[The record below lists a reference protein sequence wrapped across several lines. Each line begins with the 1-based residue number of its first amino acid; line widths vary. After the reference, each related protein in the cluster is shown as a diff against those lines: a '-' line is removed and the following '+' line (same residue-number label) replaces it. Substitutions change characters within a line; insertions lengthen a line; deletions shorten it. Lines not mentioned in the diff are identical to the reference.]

1 MSYKISMVAGEPSGD
16 LLAARVIQGLKAQD
30 HSLQFRGIG
39 GPHMQEAG
47 LQLDYP
53 MDALSV
59 FGYID
64 ALKQLPRL
72 ISIYNGF
79 KKHTIAD
86 NPDVFVGVDAPDF
99 NLRLEEQLKKSGI
112 PTVQF
117 VSPSIWAWRYQ
128 RIEQIR
134 RAVDHMLVL
143 FPFEV
148 DIYEKEGV
156 PVTFVGHPLAQQIPE
171 NPDSRA
177 ARLRLGL
184 DPDKPVLAILP
195 GSRKSELKALTQ
207 VFLETAQKL
216 HQKYPDLQFVVPL
229 VNEARKQQFLE
240 ISKDIALPNL
250 HLYDKKVSAQPIS
263 RDVMEACDASLL
275 ASGTA
280 SLEMALYKKP
290 MVIAYI
296 LSPLMVKIMAWKS
309 GQSAPLLPWIGL
321 PNILL
326 REFAVPEHLQAEVTP
341 EKLMASCVRALE
353 DADYIEATKNKFR
366 TLYSTLAIDTPRL
379 AAEQIWRVAA
389 GK

>member
-1 MSYKISMVAGEPSGD
+1 MVAGEPSGD
-16 LLAARVIQGLKAQD
+16 LLASRVMQGLQNQHHD
-30 HSLQFRGIG
+30 LQFRGIG
-39 GPHMQEAG
+39 GPYMQMEG
-47 LQLDYP
+47 LQLDYS

-64 ALKQLPRL
+64 AIKQLPRL
-72 ISIYNGF
+72 ISIYNGI
-79 KKHTIAD
+79 KKKIIAD
-86 NPDVFVGVDAPDF
+86 RSDVFVGIDAPDF
-99 NLRLEEQLKKSGI
+99 NLRLQEKLKKSGI

-148 DIYEKEGV
+148 DIYEKEDV
-156 PVTFVGHPLAQQIPE
+156 PVTYVGHPLAQQIPAE
-171 NPDSRA
+171 PNAHA

-184 DPDKPVLAILP
+184 NPEKPVLAILP
-195 GSRKSELKALTQ
+195 GSRKSEIKALAQ
-207 VFLETAQKL
+207 VFLETAKKL

-240 ISKDIALPNL
+240 ITSGIELPNL
-250 HLYDKKVSAQPIS
+250 HLFSEPVSEQPIA

-309 GQSAPLLPWIGL
+309 GQSAPSLPWIGL

-326 REFAVPEHLQAEVTP
+326 REFAVPEHLQENVTP
-341 EKLMASCVRALE
+341 DKLMASCVRALE
-353 DADYIEATKNKFR
+353 DEAYIHALKNKFND
-366 TLYSTLAIDTPRL
+366 LYNTLAIDTPRL
-379 AAEQIWRVAA
+379 AAEQIWRIASSN
-389 GK
+389 

>member
-1 MSYKISMVAGEPSGD
+1 MTHRITMVAGEPSGD
-16 LLAARVIQGLKAQD
+16 LLAARVIEGLKAHEQG
-30 HSLQFRGIG
+30 LQFRGIG
-39 GPHMQEAG
+39 GPQMQEAG
-47 LQLDYP
+47 LALDYP

-64 ALKQLPRL
+64 AIKQLPRL
-72 ISIYNGF
+72 ISIYQGF
-79 KKHTIAD
+79 KKKTLAHA
-86 NPDVFVGVDAPDF
+86 PDVFVGVDAPDF

-128 RIEQIR
+128 RIEQIK

-156 PVTFVGHPLAQQIPE
+156 PVTFVGHPLAQQIPKT
-171 NPDSRA
+171 PDARA
-177 ARLRLGL
+177 ARIRLGL

-195 GSRKSELKALTQ
+195 GSRQSELKALSK
-207 VFLETAQKL
+207 VFLQTAQKL
-216 HQKYPDLQFVVPL
+216 HQKYPELQFVVPL
-229 VNEARKQQFLE
+229 VNEARKQQFIEL
-240 ISKDIALPNL
+240 SKGITLPNL
-250 HLYDKKVSAQPIS
+250 HLFEQKQAQQPVS
-263 RDVMEACDASLL
+263 RDVMEACDAALL

-296 LSPLMVKIMAWKS
+296 LSPLMVKVMAWKS

-326 REFAVPEHLQAEVTP
+326 REFAVPEHLQEAVTP
-341 EKLMASCVRALE
+341 EQLMASCVRALE
-353 DADYIEATKNKFR
+353 DKAYIAATKAKFEA
-366 TLYSTLAIDTPRL
+366 LYNTLAIDTPRL
-379 AAEQIWRVAA
+379 AAERIWQVATA
-389 GK
+389 R

>member
-1 MSYKISMVAGEPSGD
+1 
-16 LLAARVIQGLKAQD
+16 
-30 HSLQFRGIG
+30 
-39 GPHMQEAG
+39 
-47 LQLDYP
+47 
-53 MDALSV
+53 
-59 FGYID
+59 
-64 ALKQLPRL
+64 
-72 ISIYNGF
+72 
-79 KKHTIAD
+79 
-86 NPDVFVGVDAPDF
+86 

-112 PTVQF
+112 PTVHF

-184 DPDKPVLAILP
+184 DPDKAVLAILP
-195 GSRKSELKALTQ
+195 GSRKSEVNALTK

-216 HQKYPDLQFVVPL
+216 HQKYPEMQFVVPL

-240 ISKDIALPNL
+240 LSKDINLPNL
-250 HLYDKKVSAQPIS
+250 HLFDKNVSQQPIS

-296 LSPLMVKIMAWKS
+296 LSPLMVKIMSWKS

-326 REFAVPEHLQAEVTP
+326 REFAVPEHLQEEVTP
-341 EKLMASCVRALE
+341 DKLMQSCVRALE
-353 DADYIEATKNKFR
+353 DKEYIQETKSKFE
-366 TLYSTLAIDTPRL
+366 TLYKTLAIDTPRL
-379 AAEQIWRVAA
+379 AAEQIWRVATA
-389 GK
+389 N

>member
-1 MSYKISMVAGEPSGD
+1 MVAGEPSGD
-16 LLAARVIQGLKAQD
+16 LLAARVMQGLKAQD
-30 HSLQFRGIG
+30 QSIQFNGIG

-79 KKHTIAD
+79 KKQTIVD
-86 NPDVFVGVDAPDF
+86 SPNVFVGVDAPDF

-112 PTVQF
+112 PTVHF

-156 PVTFVGHPLAQQIPE
+156 PVTFVGHPLAQQISE

-184 DPDKPVLAILP
+184 DPDKAVLAILP
-195 GSRKSELKALTQ
+195 GSRKSEVNALTK

-216 HQKYPDLQFVVPL
+216 HQ
-229 VNEARKQQFLE
+229 
-240 ISKDIALPNL
+240 
-250 HLYDKKVSAQPIS
+250 
-263 RDVMEACDASLL
+263 
-275 ASGTA
+275 
-280 SLEMALYKKP
+280 
-290 MVIAYI
+290 
-296 LSPLMVKIMAWKS
+296 
-309 GQSAPLLPWIGL
+309 
-321 PNILL
+321 
-326 REFAVPEHLQAEVTP
+326 
-341 EKLMASCVRALE
+341 
-353 DADYIEATKNKFR
+353 
-366 TLYSTLAIDTPRL
+366 
-379 AAEQIWRVAA
+379 
-389 GK
+389 

>member
-1 MSYKISMVAGEPSGD
+1 MVAGEPSGD
-16 LLAARVIQGLKAQD
+16 LLASRLMQGLINLD
-30 HSLQFRGIG
+30 PTLQFNGIG
-39 GPHMQEAG
+39 GPHMQAAG
-47 LQLDYP
+47 LQLNYP

-79 KKHTIAD
+79 KKQTIATQ
-86 NPDVFVGVDAPDF
+86 PDVFVGVDAPDF
-99 NLRLEEQLKKSGI
+99 NLRLEERLKKSGI

-148 DIYEKEGV
+148 DIYEKEGI
-156 PVTFVGHPLAQQIPE
+156 PVTYVGHPLAQQIPAK
-171 NPDSRA
+171 PDSHA

-184 DPDKPVLAILP
+184 DPNKPVLAILP
-195 GSRKSELKALTQ
+195 GSRKSEINALSE
-207 VFLETAQKL
+207 VFLQTAQKL
-216 HQKYPDLQFVVPL
+216 HQKYPDMQFIVPL

-240 ISKDIALPNL
+240 ISKGIELPNL
-250 HLYDKKVSAQPIS
+250 HLFSQSVSEQPIS
-263 RDVMEACDASLL
+263 RDVMEACDAALL

-309 GQSAPLLPWIGL
+309 GQSAPLMPWIGL

-326 REFAVPEHLQAEVTP
+326 REFAVPEHLQEEVTP
-341 EKLMASCVRALE
+341 EKLMVSCIRALE
-353 DADYIEATKNKFR
+353 DKEYIQETKTKFQD
-366 TLYSTLAIDTPRL
+366 LYTTLAVDTPRL
-379 AAEQIWRVAA
+379 AAEQIWRIASQ
-389 GK
+389 K

>member
-1 MSYKISMVAGEPSGD
+1 MVAGEPSGD
-16 LLAARVIQGLKAQD
+16 LLAARVIQGLQD
-30 HSLQFRGIG
+30 RDHELQFRGIG
-39 GPHMQEAG
+39 GPNMKEAG
-47 LQLDYP
+47 LQIDYP

-72 ISIYNGF
+72 IAIYNGF
-79 KKHTIAD
+79 KKRTIAD

-112 PTVQF
+112 PTVHF

-171 NPDSRA
+171 TPDPKA
-177 ARLRLGL
+177 ARKRLGL

-195 GSRKSELKALTQ
+195 GSRKSELQALTQ
-207 VFLETAQKL
+207 VFLQTAQSL

-229 VNEARKQQFLE
+229 VNEARKQQFLAL
-240 ISKDIALPNL
+240 SKDINLPNL
-250 HLYDKKVSAQPIS
+250 HLFDQKVSNQPIS

-326 REFAVPEHLQAEVTP
+326 REFAVPEHLQEDVNP

-353 DADYIEATKNKFR
+353 DREYIAETQNKFQI
-366 TLYSTLAIDTPRL
+366 LYDTLAIDTPRL

-389 GK
+389 AK

>member
-1 MSYKISMVAGEPSGD
+1 MVAGEPSGD
-16 LLAARVIQGLKAQD
+16 LLAARVIEGLKA
-30 HSLQFRGIG
+30 HEPGLQFRGIG
-39 GPHMQEAG
+39 GPHMQDAG
-47 LQLDYP
+47 MALDYP

-72 ISIYNGF
+72 ISIYHGF
-79 KKHTIAD
+79 KKKTIAQA
-86 NPDVFVGVDAPDF
+86 PSVFVGVDAPDF

-128 RIEQIR
+128 RIEQIK

-156 PVTFVGHPLAQQIPE
+156 PVTFVGHPLARQIPKS
-171 NPDSRA
+171 PDARA
-177 ARLRLGL
+177 ARIRLGL
-184 DPDKPVLAILP
+184 DPDKQVLAILP
-195 GSRKSELKALTQ
+195 GSRKSELKALTR
-207 VFLETAQKL
+207 VFLQTAQKL
-216 HQKYPDLQFVVPL
+216 HQKYPHLQFAVPL
-229 VNEARKQQFLE
+229 VNAARKQQFLE
-240 ISKDIALPNL
+240 LSKDITLPNL
-250 HLYDKKVSAQPIS
+250 HLFDQAVANQPIS
-263 RDVMEACDASLL
+263 RDVMEACDAALL

-326 REFAVPEHLQAEVTP
+326 REFAVPEHLQEEVTP

-353 DADYIEATKNKFR
+353 DKAYIQATKAKFED
-366 TLYSTLAIDTPRL
+366 LYDTLAIDTPRL
-379 AAEQIWRVAA
+379 AAERIWQVATA
-389 GK
+389 K

>member
-1 MSYKISMVAGEPSGD
+1 MGYKISMVAGEPSGD
-16 LLAARVIQGLKAQD
+16 LLASRVMQGLIARD
-30 HSLQFRGIG
+30 ANLQFNGIG
-39 GPHMQEAG
+39 GPYMQASG
-47 LQLDYP
+47 LQLNYP

-72 ISIYNGF
+72 ISIYHNF
-79 KKHTIAD
+79 KKQTIAGR
-86 NPDVFVGVDAPDF
+86 PDVFVGVDAPDF

-148 DIYEKEGV
+148 ELYEKEGI
-156 PVTFVGHPLAQQIPE
+156 PVTYVGHPLAQQIPAE
-171 NPDSRA
+171 PDARA

-195 GSRKSELKALTQ
+195 GSRKSEINALSK

-216 HQKYPDLQFVVPL
+216 HQKYPDLQFIVPL
-229 VNEARKQQFLE
+229 VNEARKQQFME
-240 ISKDIALPNL
+240 ISKGIELANL
-250 HLYDKKVSAQPIS
+250 HLYSQAVSEQPIS
-263 RDVMEACDASLL
+263 RDVMEACDAALL

-326 REFAVPEHLQAEVTP
+326 REFAVPEHLQEEVTP
-341 EKLMASCVRALE
+341 DKLMASCVRALE
-353 DADYIEATKNKFR
+353 DREYIQEVQTKFQ
-366 TLYSTLAIDTPRL
+366 TLYTTLAVDTPRL
-379 AAEQIWRVAA
+379 AAEQIWRIASS
-389 GK
+389 K

>member
-1 MSYKISMVAGEPSGD
+1 MVAGEPSGD
-16 LLAARVIQGLKAQD
+16 LLASRVIQGLINQD
-30 HSLQFRGIG
+30 PSLQFSGIG

-47 LQLDYP
+47 LQLSYP

-72 ISIYNGF
+72 ISIYSGF
-79 KKHTIAD
+79 KKQTIA
-86 NPDVFVGVDAPDF
+86 NRPDVFVGVDAPDF
-99 NLRLEEQLKKSGI
+99 NLRLEEQLKRSGI

-156 PVTFVGHPLAQQIPE
+156 PVTYVGHPLAQQIPAK
-171 NPDSRA
+171 PDSRA

-184 DPDKPVLAILP
+184 DPDKAVLAILP
-195 GSRKSELKALTQ
+195 GSRKSEIKALSQ

-216 HQKYPDLQFVVPL
+216 HQKYPNLQFIVPL
-229 VNEARKQQFLE
+229 VNDARKEQFLE
-240 ISKDIALPNL
+240 ITKDIELPNL
-250 HLYDKKVSAQPIS
+250 HLFSQPVSKQPIS
-263 RDVMEACDASLL
+263 RDVMEACDAALL

-296 LSPLMVKIMAWKS
+296 LSPLMIKIMAWKS

-326 REFAVPEHLQAEVTP
+326 REFAVPEHLQEEVTP
-341 EKLMASCVRALE
+341 DKLMVSCVRALE
-353 DADYIEATKNKFR
+353 DQEYIQETKSKFQD
-366 TLYSTLAIDTPRL
+366 LYTTLAIDTPRL
-379 AAEQIWRVAA
+379 AAEQIWRIASQ
-389 GK
+389 K

>member
-1 MSYKISMVAGEPSGD
+1 MVAGEPSGD
-16 LLAARVIQGLKAQD
+16 LLAARVIQGLKNREESI
-30 HSLQFRGIG
+30 HFNGIG
-39 GPHMQEAG
+39 GPHMQDAG
-47 LQLDYP
+47 LNLDYP

-72 ISIYNGF
+72 ISIYQRF
-79 KKHTIAD
+79 KKNTIAA

-112 PTVQF
+112 PTVHF

-148 DIYEKEGV
+148 DIYEKEGI

-171 NPDSRA
+171 KPDPKA

-195 GSRKSELKALTQ
+195 GSRKSELKALSK

-216 HQKYPDLQFVVPL
+216 HQKYPDLLFVVPL

-240 ISKDIALPNL
+240 LSKGINLPNL
-250 HLYDKKVSAQPIS
+250 HLFDQHVSKQPIS

-296 LSPLMVKIMAWKS
+296 LSPLMVKIMAWQS
-309 GQSAPLLPWIGL
+309 GQSRPLLPWIGL

-326 REFAVPEHLQAEVTP
+326 REFAVPEHLQEDVTP
-341 EKLMASCVRALE
+341 DKLMTACIRALE
-353 DADYIEATKNKFR
+353 DKEYIQEVRAKFEQ
-366 TLYSTLAIDTPRL
+366 LYSTLAIDTPRL
-379 AAEQIWRVAA
+379 AAEQIWRVATS
-389 GK
+389 K

>member
-1 MSYKISMVAGEPSGD
+1 MVAGEPSGD
-16 LLAARVIQGLKAQD
+16 LLAARVIEGLKAHEQG
-30 HSLQFRGIG
+30 LRFRGIG

-47 LQLDYP
+47 LALDYP

-64 ALKQLPRL
+64 AIKQLPRL
-72 ISIYNGF
+72 ISIYQGF
-79 KKHTIAD
+79 KKKTLAHA
-86 NPDVFVGVDAPDF
+86 PDVFVGVDAPDF

-128 RIEQIR
+128 RIEQIK

-156 PVTFVGHPLAQQIPE
+156 PVTFVGHPLARQIPKT
-171 NPDSRA
+171 PDARA
-177 ARLRLGL
+177 ARIRLGL

-195 GSRKSELKALTQ
+195 GSRQSELKALSKF
-207 VFLETAQKL
+207 FLQTAQKL
-216 HQKYPDLQFVVPL
+216 HQKYPELQFAVPL
-229 VNEARKQQFLE
+229 VNEARKQQFIEL
-240 ISKDIALPNL
+240 SKGITLPNL
-250 HLYDKKVSAQPIS
+250 HLFEQKQAQQPVS
-263 RDVMEACDASLL
+263 RDVMEACDAALL

-296 LSPLMVKIMAWKS
+296 LSPLMVKVMAWKS

-326 REFAVPEHLQAEVTP
+326 REFAVPEHLQEAVTP
-341 EKLMASCVRALE
+341 EQLMASCVRALE
-353 DADYIEATKNKFR
+353 DKAYIAATKAKFEA
-366 TLYSTLAIDTPRL
+366 LYNTLAIDTPRL
-379 AAEQIWRVAA
+379 AAERIWQVATA
-389 GK
+389 R

>member
-1 MSYKISMVAGEPSGD
+1 MVAGEPSGD
-16 LLAARVIQGLKAQD
+16 LLAARVMQGLKNQEHD
-30 HSLQFRGIG
+30 LQFRGIG

-47 LQLDYP
+47 LQLDYS

-79 KKHTIAD
+79 KKQTIAD
-86 NPDVFVGVDAPDF
+86 RPDVFVGVDAPDF

-156 PVTFVGHPLAQQIPE
+156 PVTFVGHPLAQQIPAQ
-171 NPDSRA
+171 PDARA
-177 ARLRLGL
+177 ARIRLGL

-195 GSRKSELKALTQ
+195 GSRKSEIKALAQ

-229 VNEARKQQFLE
+229 VNEARKQQFME
-240 ISKDIALPNL
+240 ISKEIALPNL
-250 HLYDKKVSAQPIS
+250 HLFSQKVSAQPIS

-309 GQSAPLLPWIGL
+309 GQSAPLVPWIGL

-326 REFAVPEHLQAEVTP
+326 REFAVPEHLQEEVTP
-341 EKLMASCVRALE
+341 DKLMHSCVRALE
-353 DADYIEATKNKFR
+353 DQAYIQETKNKFDD
-366 TLYSTLAIDTPRL
+366 LYTTLAIDTPRL
-379 AAEQIWRVAA
+379 AAEQIWRIANQ
-389 GK
+389 K

>member
-1 MSYKISMVAGEPSGD
+1 MVAGEPSGD
-16 LLAARVIQGLKAQD
+16 LLAARVILGLKDKEQ
-30 HSLQFRGIG
+30 SLQFRGIG
-39 GPHMQEAG
+39 GPYMQEAG

-72 ISIYNGF
+72 ISIYQGF
-79 KKHTIAD
+79 KKKTIAD
-86 NPDVFVGVDAPDF
+86 APDVFVGVDAPDF

-112 PTVQF
+112 PTVHF

-148 DIYEKEGV
+148 DIYEKEGI

-171 NPDSRA
+171 SPDAKA

-207 VFLETAQKL
+207 VFLKTAQKL

-229 VNEARKQQFLE
+229 VNAARKQQFLD
-240 ISKDIALPNL
+240 ITKDMVLPNL
-250 HLYDKKVSAQPIS
+250 HVFDKKVSKQPIS

-296 LSPLMVKIMAWKS
+296 LSPLMVKIMAWQS

-326 REFAVPEHLQAEVTP
+326 REFAVPEHLQEDVNP
-341 EKLMASCVRALE
+341 DKLMASCVRALE
-353 DADYIEATKNKFR
+353 DKDYIESTKTKFQD
-366 TLYSTLAIDTPRL
+366 LYNTLAIDTPRL
-379 AAEQIWRVAA
+379 AADKIWQVAA
-389 GK
+389 GN

>member
-1 MSYKISMVAGEPSGD
+1 MVAGEPSGD
-16 LLAARVIQGLKAQD
+16 LLAARVIQGLKDRDQG
-30 HSLQFRGIG
+30 LQFRGIG
-39 GPHMQEAG
+39 GPHMQDAG

-79 KKHTIAD
+79 KKQTIAD
-86 NPDVFVGVDAPDF
+86 RPDVFVGVDAPDF
-99 NLRLEEQLKKSGI
+99 NLRLEEQLKKNGI
-112 PTVQF
+112 PTVHF

-156 PVTFVGHPLAQQIPE
+156 PVTFVGHPLAQQIPKT
-171 NPDSRA
+171 PDPRA

-195 GSRKSELKALTQ
+195 GSRKSELKALTK

-240 ISKDIALPNL
+240 ITKDIELPNL
-250 HLYDKKVSAQPIS
+250 HVFDKSISNQPIS

-296 LSPLMVKIMAWKS
+296 LSPLMVKIMAWQS

-326 REFAVPEHLQAEVTP
+326 REFAVPEHLQEEVTP
-341 EKLMASCVRALE
+341 DKLMTSCVRALE
-353 DADYIEATKNKFR
+353 DTAYIQEVKSKFEG
-366 TLYSTLAIDTPRL
+366 LYNTLAIDTPRL
-379 AAEQIWRVAA
+379 VAEQIWRIAA
-389 GK
+389 GN

>member
-1 MSYKISMVAGEPSGD
+1 MVAGEPSGD
-16 LLAARVIQGLKAQD
+16 LLAARVMQGLKAQD
-30 HSLQFRGIG
+30 QSIQFNGIG

-79 KKHTIAD
+79 KKQTIVD
-86 NPDVFVGVDAPDF
+86 SPNVFVGVDAPDF

-112 PTVQF
+112 PTVHF

-184 DPDKPVLAILP
+184 DPDKAVLAILP
-195 GSRKSELKALTQ
+195 GSRKSEVNALTK

-216 HQKYPDLQFVVPL
+216 HQKYPEMQFVVPL

-240 ISKDIALPNL
+240 LSKDINLPNL
-250 HLYDKKVSAQPIS
+250 HLFDKNVSQQPIS

-296 LSPLMVKIMAWKS
+296 LSPLMVKIMSWKS

-326 REFAVPEHLQAEVTP
+326 REFAVPEHLQEEVTP
-341 EKLMASCVRALE
+341 DKLMQSCVRALE
-353 DADYIEATKNKFR
+353 DKEYIQETKSKFE
-366 TLYSTLAIDTPRL
+366 TLYKTLAIDTPRL
-379 AAEQIWRVAA
+379 AAEQIWRVATA
-389 GK
+389 N

>member
-16 LLAARVIQGLKAQD
+16 LLASRVMQGLINQD
-30 HSLQFRGIG
+30 PKIQFNGIG

-47 LQLDYP
+47 LHLNYS

-72 ISIYNGF
+72 ISIYSGF
-79 KKHTIAD
+79 KKQTIA
-86 NPDVFVGVDAPDF
+86 NKPDVFVGVDAPDF

-156 PVTFVGHPLAQQIPE
+156 PVTYVGHPLAQQIPPE
-171 NPDSRA
+171 PDPRA

-195 GSRKSELKALTQ
+195 GSRKSEIKALSQ

-216 HQKYPDLQFVVPL
+216 HQKYPDLQFIVPL
-229 VNEARKQQFLE
+229 VNEARKEQFLE
-240 ISKDIALPNL
+240 ITKDIALPNL
-250 HLYDKKVSAQPIS
+250 HLFSQAVSEQPIS
-263 RDVMEACDASLL
+263 RDVMEACDAALL

-326 REFAVPEHLQAEVTP
+326 REFAVPVHLQEEVTAD
-341 EKLMASCVRALE
+341 KLMLSCVRALE
-353 DADYIEATKNKFR
+353 DQEYIQETKRKFQD
-366 TLYSTLAIDTPRL
+366 LYTTLAVDTPRL
-379 AAEQIWRVAA
+379 AAEQIWHIASQ
-389 GK
+389 K